1 MTMVRIN
8 RVKPLREF
16 IVELDLSNGQ
26 CVQRDLAALLT
37 GPAFVEVRRDQA
49 AFREVRVEAGGLV
62 WPTGADLC
70 PDAVLWGDLPEEEG
84 PVPANLRVAIASPSN
99 SVEL

>member
-8 RVKPLREF
+8 RVKPLQAF

-26 CVQRDLAALLT
+26 CVQRDLTALLT
-37 GPAFVEVRRDQA
+37 GPAFAELRRDQA

-70 PDAVLWGDLPEEEG
+70 PDTVLWGDLPEEG
-84 PVPANLRVAIASPSN
+84 PVPASLRVAIARP
-99 SVEL
+99 